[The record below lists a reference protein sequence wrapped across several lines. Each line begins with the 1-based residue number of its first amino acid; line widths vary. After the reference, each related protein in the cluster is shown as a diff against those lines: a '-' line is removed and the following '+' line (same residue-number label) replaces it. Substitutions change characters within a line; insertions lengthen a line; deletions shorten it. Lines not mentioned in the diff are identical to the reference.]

1 MQIGITG
8 ATGHIGAALVR
19 TLAAENHALRVLVR
33 KDTRA
38 IDGIDVEFV
47 RGDLLD
53 PTAMDQLV
61 DGCDTVI
68 HLAARISLDGDRK
81 GEVYRTNVDGTN
93 QVMAACQRHGVRRLI
108 HFASVHAFQTPLPHQ
123 PFDETIPLADQNHFA
138 YERTKG
144 IAMRNV
150 LATGQTGDLDTIVLC
165 PTGVI
170 GPWDVKPS
178 RQGKML
184 TDLWKGR
191 LPVLPRGGFNWVD
204 SRDVA
209 RAALAALTQGQSG
222 EAYLLGGHYATVQ
235 EIAMI
240 SSSIVDKKLSTRILP
255 DPLLNM
261 TAHLMT
267 RWARWTKT
275 EPVVTIEAL
284 THLRT
289 GHPAINTA
297 KATAAFG
304 FQPRPLEKTL
314 LDTYLWFQDQHTYH

>member
-1 MQIGITG
+1 MHIAITG

-19 TLAAENHALRVLVR
+19 TLAAEQHTIRALVR
-33 KDTRA
+33 KDVRA
-38 IDGIDVEFV
+38 IEGLNVEFV
-47 RGDLLD
+47 HGDLLD
-53 PTAMDQLV
+53 PSAIDQLV
-61 DGCDTVI
+61 KGSDIVI

-81 GEVYRTNVDGTN
+81 GEVHRTNVDGTN

-108 HFASVHAFQTPLPHQ
+108 HFASVHAFQTPRPDEL
-123 PFDETIPLADQNHFA
+123 FNETIPLADKNHFA

-144 IAMRNV
+144 IAMKNV
-150 LATGQTGDLDTIVLC
+150 LEKGKSGDLETIVLC

-191 LPVLPRGGFNWVD
+191 LPFLPRGGFNWVD

-240 SSSIVDKKLSTRILP
+240 SSSILDKKLSTHILP
-255 DPLLNM
+255 DPLLNV

-267 RWARWTKT
+267 HWARWTKT

-289 GHPAINTA
+289 GHPAINTE
-297 KATAAFG
+297 KATMAFG

-314 LDTYLWFQDQHTYH
+314 LDTWRWFQDQHNYH

>member
-1 MQIGITG
+1 M
-8 ATGHIGAALVR
+8 
-19 TLAAENHALRVLVR
+19 
-33 KDTRA
+33 
-38 IDGIDVEFV
+38 
-47 RGDLLD
+47 
-53 PTAMDQLV
+53 
-61 DGCDTVI
+61 
-68 HLAARISLDGDRK
+68 
-81 GEVYRTNVDGTN
+81 
-93 QVMAACQRHGVRRLI
+93 LI
-108 HFASVHAFQTPLPHQ
+108 
-123 PFDETIPLADQNHFA
+123 
-138 YERTKG
+138 
-144 IAMRNV
+144 
-150 LATGQTGDLDTIVLC
+150 
-165 PTGVI
+165 
-170 GPWDVKPS
+170 
-178 RQGKML
+178 
-184 TDLWKGR
+184 DLWKGR

-209 RAALAALTQGQSG
+209 RAALSAMTNGQSG

-240 SSSIVDKKLSTRILP
+240 SSSIVDKKLPIRILP
-255 DPLLNM
+255 DQLLNM